1 MNDNQIADQEFK
13 KYIKRLV
20 NINRKRNVAVRG
32 LINGVFTAIGATLG
46 FAIVLVISAQVL
58 SSLRQVSIFDQFLSE
73 TKLDVLIESQLKQI
87 QQQELEQD
95 ENNSP
100 DNTDN
105 QPDNEDNADQ
115 SYYLSYENKA
125 LDLTFNYPASLTDFS
140 EYDLES
146 TSGEDSSILSFEG
159 FGILKSI
166 TVYINP
172 DSIDLVG
179 NSLSFDTESTLENK
193 SKVLVYE
200 KGAVVNG
207 DDIKDPVLYFK
218 FTKGTNDFYMIA
230 KADSSTPKIAREIF
244 ITVAESVR

>member
-1 MNDNQIADQEFK
+1 MNDNLIADQEFK

-87 QQQELEQD
+87 QQQELQQE
-95 ENNSP
+95 ENTNDTTNTP
-100 DNTDN
+100 TDN
-105 QPDNEDNADQ
+105 SNSNQ
-115 SYYLSYENKA
+115 SYYLSYDNKA